1 MNVNEIKI
9 IMSANPKQKPP
20 KGSELGFGQ
29 IFTDH
34 MFLMDYSEG
43 AGWRNPRVVPYESLS
58 IDPAAMVFH
67 YGQAAF
73 EGLKAYRDKSGNI
86 LLFRPKMNF
95 ARLNVSDSRLCI
107 PEFDEAFAL
116 GALKELLKIEKDWIP
131 TTEGTSLYI
140 RPFVI
145 ATDPFIGVRPS
156 NTYLF
161 IIILSPV
168 GAYYPEGLAPV
179 KIYVETE
186 YVRAVRGG
194 LGFTK
199 AAANYAASLKS
210 QKRAKDLGYTQVLWL
225 DAIERKYIEEVG
237 TMNVFFRIAGKVVT
251 PALGGS
257 ILPGIT
263 RDSAIRL
270 IKEFG
275 YEIEER
281 PLALAEITE
290 AYARGDLEEAFG
302 TGTAAV
308 ISPIGELIVEGKSL
322 KLSGGKIG
330 ALSQRLYDTLTQI
343 QYGVSD
349 DPFGWVER
357 V

>member
-1 MNVNEIKI
+1 MNSREIKVTLT
-9 IMSANPKQKPP
+9 AAPKKKPA

-34 MFLMDYSEG
+34 YFIMDYTEG
-43 AGWRNPRVVPYESLS
+43 LGWHNPRIVPYENLSL
-58 IDPAAMVFH
+58 DPSSMVFH

-73 EGLKAYRDKSGNI
+73 EGLKAYKGKNGET
-86 LLFRPKMNF
+86 LLFRPNMNF
-95 ARLNVSDSRLCI
+95 ERMNSSDARLCM
-107 PEFDEAFAL
+107 PELDVGFVLE
-116 GALKELLKIEKDWIP
+116 ALKELLKVEAGWIP
-131 TTEGTSLYI
+131 EDTGTSLYI
-140 RPFVI
+140 RPFMI

-161 IIILSPV
+161 LIILSPV

-210 QKRAKDLGYTQVLWL
+210 QKNAKERGYTQVLWL

-237 TMNVFFRIAGKVVT
+237 TMNVFFKIGGKIVT
-251 PALGGS
+251 PSLTGS

-263 RDSAIRL
+263 RDSAIKL
-270 IKEFG
+270 LKKFG
-275 YEIEER
+275 FEVEER
-281 PLALAEITE
+281 LVSLEEISA
-290 AYARGDLEEAFG
+290 AYGAGMLEEAFG

-308 ISPIGELIVEGKSL
+308 ISPIGELIIGERRL
-322 KLSGGKIG
+322 ALSDGKIG
-330 ALSQRLYDTLTQI
+330 ELSQRLYDTITRI
-343 QYGVSD
+343 QYGESE
-349 DPFGWVER
+349 DPFDWVVR